1 MVGALIDMEPNFED
15 HIHILEATIENDDET
30 RAMLERVLLEQGLEE
45 AIITVVTSWGEKQR
59 ARAEDEVDKRAGPY
73 WEVCPPSASHLIT
86 LMNISYA
93 QFLNST
99 AFICHGITFSRYS
112 SCSKLT

>member
-15 HIHILEATIENDDET
+15 HIHVLEATLENDEET
-30 RAMLERVLLEQGLEE
+30 RAMLERVLLERGLEE

-73 WEVCPPSASHLIT
+73 WEVCPPSASQL
-86 LMNISYA
+86 
-93 QFLNST
+93 
-99 AFICHGITFSRYS
+99 
-112 SCSKLT
+112 K